1 MNLQRALRE
10 KQRLIW
16 PLALVLVAN
25 AVVFAIV
32 VYPLSTKVSLGEQ
45 EADAATA
52 ALNVARRDYANARAT
67 VTGKAQ
73 ADTELK
79 KFYSDVMPPDLS
91 GARRVTYLPGEL
103 RLYDNMTGRQFLRF
117 ISGLRGQR
125 LDGEADLLARQF
137 DIDLQRAIRHL
148 SSGMKRKLAL
158 LSVLLPRV
166 PLLILDEPTNTLDPT
181 MRDEFL
187 AQVMHARHQGQAVL
201 FSSRASLVIT
211 ASGVF
216 RAWARLPTCVRARS
230 TMSWFD
236 WIRAL
241 SSSRSGSISAGR

>member
-79 KFYSDVMPPDLS
+79 KFYSDVLPPDLS
-91 GARRVTYLPGEL
+91 GARRVTYLPIEQLAKEANLRVTRQTFDHAQIRESSLSRFTDTAVLTGEYSEI
-103 RLYDNMTGRQFLRF
+103 RRF
-117 ISGLRGQR
+117 IYQLETRPEFVVIENVDLSQNANETSRGITVTLQIATYYRTSG
-125 LDGEADLLARQF
+125 DA
-137 DIDLQRAIRHL
+137 
-148 SSGMKRKLAL
+148 
-158 LSVLLPRV
+158 
-166 PLLILDEPTNTLDPT
+166 N
-181 MRDEFL
+181 
-187 AQVMHARHQGQAVL
+187 
-201 FSSRASLVIT
+201 
-211 ASGVF
+211 
-216 RAWARLPTCVRARS
+216 
-230 TMSWFD
+230 
-236 WIRAL
+236 
-241 SSSRSGSISAGR
+241 